1 MTIERVT
8 QLGTL
13 GFEVSNLERWQF
25 FATELLGLE
34 LSGRDP
40 DGTVFLRM
48 DEHHHRF
55 ALRQGPRDDIACAGW
70 LAPDEAALRAIA
82 ERLGAQGVSVAWG
95 AAAEARQRRV
105 AAFIRVRDPSGV
117 ATEVGCGP
125 TIQQDRPFRSP
136 RDITGFEASALGLGH
151 IVLAVDDYDASL
163 RFYCD
168 GLGLRISD
176 YIDFAS
182 GAGAGTLRAA
192 FLHCGPRHHSLAIV
206 QVTAPKRLHHFML
219 QVRQLS
225 DVGTTF
231 DRCRDAA
238 VPITMELG
246 CHTNDHM
253 VSFYAQTPS
262 GFNVE
267 YGHGGLEIDDDVWEV
282 QTHHAASTWGH
293 RPPAVPVVQP
303 AAVA

>member
-1 MTIERVT
+1 MCPEA
-8 QLGTL
+8 LG
-13 GFEVSNLERWQF
+13 
-25 FATELLGLE
+25 
-34 LSGRDP
+34 D
-40 DGTVFLRM
+40 
-48 DEHHHRF
+48 
-55 ALRQGPRDDIACAGW
+55 
-70 LAPDEAALRAIA
+70 
-82 ERLGAQGVSVAWG
+82 GAQ
-95 AAAEARQRRV
+95 RR
-105 AAFIRVRDPSGV
+105 FIRGQPARVGDVV
-117 ATEVGCGP
+117 ARALA
-125 TIQQDRPFRSP
+125 QR
-136 RDITGFEASALGLGH
+136 EAVMVLVHAQEHGLQ
-151 IVLAVDDYDASL
+151 
-163 RFYCD
+163 
-168 GLGLRISD
+168 ISD

-267 YGHGGLEIDDDVWEV
+267 YGHGSLEIDDDVWEV
-282 QTHHAASTWGH
+282 RTRRAASAWGL
-293 RPPAVPVVQP
+293 RPPAVR
-303 AAVA
+303 AAQSPTAA